1 MTILIHILIPNNA
14 TVYTYQT
21 QQEKGTTIM
30 NINQQLD
37 GTTLTVALEGR
48 LDTNTAPE
56 VESVFKSCL
65 SGITHLIL
73 DMTHLDYLS
82 SAGLRVILMAQ
93 KIMNKQGD
101 LLVRNA
107 NATVMDVFEITG
119 FIDILNI
126 EKPSL
131 YKHITLDETKMMGR
145 GATGAVYQYQE
156 DSIVKLYFSD
166 SALEEIEREKKYARE
181 AFILGIP
188 TAISLGI
195 VQVGE
200 KYGLEYEFIKS
211 RSMSGEIMANP
222 DETEDLVDKLVDV
235 AHSLHTTSHQIEA
248 RESIFTSAKE
258 LFLHHL
264 SINPILS
271 PEEKSLCSQFI
282 ESIPDRDT
290 LIHGDFHP
298 GNIMLSGGEALLID
312 IADICYGHPIFDL
325 VTLHFTLVAVPQ
337 FSNYR
342 DKNGQTH
349 IGLTDAKSGE
359 VWLYFIEKY
368 FANVAT
374 SEEKSEILEQI
385 TALSILRM
393 ACLLTMHNRDF
404 PEDDV
409 KYFKESV
416 RERLIPVLPDMI
428 GKVTW

>member
-1 MTILIHILIPNNA
+1 M
-14 TVYTYQT
+14 
-21 QQEKGTTIM
+21 K
-30 NINQQLD
+30 INQQLD
-37 GTTLTVALEGR
+37 GVTLTIALEGR

-56 VESVFKSCL
+56 VEAVFKSCL

-101 LLVRNA
+101 L
-107 NATVMDVFEITG
+107 
-119 FIDILNI
+119 
-126 EKPSL
+126 
-131 YKHITLDETKMMGR
+131 
-145 GATGAVYQYQE
+145 
-156 DSIVKLYFSD
+156 
-166 SALEEIEREKKYARE
+166 
-181 AFILGIP
+181 
-188 TAISLGI
+188 
-195 VQVGE
+195 
-200 KYGLEYEFIKS
+200 
-211 RSMSGEIMANP
+211 
-222 DETEDLVDKLVDV
+222 VDKLVDV
-235 AHSLHTTSHQIEA
+235 AHSLHTTSHQIEG

-298 GNIMLSGGEALLID
+298 GNIMLSDGEALLID

-325 VTLHFTLVAVPQ
+325 VTLHFTLVSVPQ
-337 FSNYR
+337 FSKYR
-342 DKNGQTH
+342 DKKGLTR
-349 IGLTDAKSGE
+349 IGLTDEKSSE
-359 VWLYFIEKY
+359 VWSYFIQKY
-368 FANVAT
+368 FADFPTDN
-374 SEEKSEILEQI
+374 EKSEILEQI

-393 ACLLTMHNRDF
+393 TCLLTMHNRHFSENDIR
-404 PEDDV
+404 
-409 KYFKESV
+409 YFQDSV